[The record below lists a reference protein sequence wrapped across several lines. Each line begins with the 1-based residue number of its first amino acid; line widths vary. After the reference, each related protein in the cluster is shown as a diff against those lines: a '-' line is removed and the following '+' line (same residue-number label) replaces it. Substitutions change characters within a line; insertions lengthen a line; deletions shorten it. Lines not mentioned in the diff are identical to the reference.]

1 MGLVLPRTANV
12 AAISGRSMRS
22 CCIVHRTLTRS
33 WLQLCQACCSLM
45 LSAVSL
51 DKHEDA
57 CLPSLAPG
65 WGAEACS
72 ISAGGSLHAAAAS
85 SSDSRHCVSS
95 AVMAGSPKQGPR
107 HSRRTCGRI
116 LQVTCQGGRHELAR
130 TFLAPMRRWAMRCDV
145 LARPC
150 MQRRLQWELFLFL
163 FMTPANIALPPD
175 QAPLAV
181 LLGT

>member
-1 MGLVLPRTANV
+1 MELVLPRSANV

-22 CCIVHRTLTRS
+22 CCIVHRTLMRRR
-33 WLQLCQACCSLM
+33 LQLCQACCSLM

-51 DKHEDA
+51 NNHEDA
-57 CLPSLAPG
+57 CLPSLPPG
-65 WGAEACS
+65 WGAAGCS

-116 LQVTCQGGRHELAR
+116 LQVTCQGGRHGLEKP
-130 TFLAPMRRWAMRCDV
+130 FFAPMRRWAMRRDV

-150 MQRRLQWELFLFL
+150 M
-163 FMTPANIALPPD
+163 
-175 QAPLAV
+175 
-181 LLGT
+181 